1 MSDQIA
7 ASLKTTEELNKKLLS
22 LSKEIAKAG
31 DFFHVDIMTMAV
43 VNRSFELSKGFKILI
58 EDENFLC
65 AAPLLRLQIDNL
77 LRYSA
82 TWLVEK
88 PHEFVAEVI
97 KGTAIKKL
105 KDASGKNMTD
115 YYLKTQ
121 LSADIP
127 WISKVYDKTS
137 GYIHLSDSHV
147 HKIFSARND
156 GSFSIGIGSYSND
169 TPEKVYLEIVE
180 AFNAATDEIYKFVY
194 GWLKT
199 KDGSIDLTAH
209 NKKVHPTQ
217 KPSG

>member
-156 GSFSIGIGSYSND
+156 GSFSIGIG
-169 TPEKVYLEIVE
+169 
-180 AFNAATDEIYKFVY
+180 
-194 GWLKT
+194 
-199 KDGSIDLTAH
+199 
-209 NKKVHPTQ
+209 
-217 KPSG
+217 